1 MLDFVFFL
9 LSLAVSFT
17 KSSMYFNF
25 VDYFFAGHEV
35 TTIEEACK
43 TARIFVTA
51 TGCTSILRGEHFEAM
66 LEDTIICNIGHF
78 DCEIDVD
85 WLNKNCAN
93 KDLVQPQVS
102 LIYQL

>member
-1 MLDFVFFL
+1 
-9 LSLAVSFT
+9 
-17 KSSMYFNF
+17 MYFDY
-25 VDYFFAGHEV
+25 VDYFSTGHEV

-85 WLNKNCAN
+85 WLNKNCAS